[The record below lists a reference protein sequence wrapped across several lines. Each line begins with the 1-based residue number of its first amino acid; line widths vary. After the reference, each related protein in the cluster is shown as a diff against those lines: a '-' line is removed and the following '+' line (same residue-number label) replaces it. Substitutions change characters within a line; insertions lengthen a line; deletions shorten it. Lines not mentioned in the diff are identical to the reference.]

1 MIKRLLQILFRP
13 WSKGLPHSQSQ
24 ARRHCHQK
32 RKRSRDR
39 TYQSVPREDA
49 VKALNK
55 TYQQPA
61 VIPDWAIKASAP
73 SLFSRSLLFGNS
85 KFGRKLK
92 IQLAKAHRAKQK
104 SLNRRTSRR
113 LPSVELP
120 SQPDGEYDVNDA
132 TANYSDHP
140 DLIKSLTDAAYVC
153 DCQGR
158 YNETERLYQDVL
170 KLSIQR
176 FGEGHAELIVPL
188 ADLANFFCERRRYLE
203 AEPLLLQLIE
213 LRSRIATC
221 FSSALHF
228 NDV

>member
-1 MIKRLLQILFRP
+1 M
-13 WSKGLPHSQSQ
+13 
-24 ARRHCHQK
+24 
-32 RKRSRDR
+32 
-39 TYQSVPREDA
+39 
-49 VKALNK
+49 
-55 TYQQPA
+55 
-61 VIPDWAIKASAP
+61 
-73 SLFSRSLLFGNS
+73 
-85 KFGRKLK
+85 
-92 IQLAKAHRAKQK
+92 
-104 SLNRRTSRR
+104 
-113 LPSVELP
+113 ELP

-213 LRSRIATC
+213 LRSHHQSINIPDVAEVIAQLANTYRYQHRHTEADQC
-221 FSSALHF
+221 YQKALTILSQALGKDHPRTQSLTHLRTQMLSESPLIEQL
-228 NDV
+228 